1 MIKVIAR
8 TLLLTGAYLTCQLNT
23 QAQSPELNV
32 LNIRNSQDLQAFFK
46 YTGKDI
52 PFISGHRGGVN
63 KGFPEN
69 SIEAFENTLRH
80 TPATFE
86 IDPRLTK
93 DSAIVLMHDATLDR
107 TTTGKGKISDY
118 TLAELKQL
126 QLKDV
131 EGNITNFRIPTL
143 QEAIVWSK
151 GKTVLILDKKDV
163 PFEMTAKIIKDNHAE
178 GNVMV
183 TVHTAE
189 EARWY
194 HSRNKDIVFEA
205 FVKTQQALEEYE
217 AAKIPWSHIM
227 AYVGPD
233 NKPALKELYQQLNK
247 RGVMCMISTAPTYD
261 KLPSS
266 ADRSAAYQ
274 VIIRDGASLIE
285 ADRSIEAAAA
295 ILPLVPVHSAKK
307 KFFGKK
313 SI

>member
-1 MIKVIAR
+1 MIKKI
-8 TLLLTGAYLTCQLNT
+8 LLAACFLGAQLST
-23 QAQSPELNV
+23 RAQQLHV
-32 LNIRNSQDLQAFFK
+32 LKISNSKELQAFLR

-69 SIEAFENTLRH
+69 SIPAFENTLKH

-107 TTTGKGKISDY
+107 TTTGTGKVSDY

-126 QLKDV
+126 KLKDV
-131 EGNITNFRIPTL
+131 EGNVTEYRIPTL
-143 QEAIVWSK
+143 QEAITWAK

-163 PFEMTAKIIKDNHAE
+163 PFEMTANIITKNKAE
-178 GNVMV
+178 GHVMI
-183 TVHTAE
+183 TVHTAK

-194 HSRNKDIVFEA
+194 YDRNKNFVFEA
-205 FVKTQQALEEYE
+205 FVKTPEAMASYE
-217 AAKIPWSHIM
+217 AAGIPWSHIM

-233 NKPALKELYQQLNK
+233 NKPELKPLYEQLNK

-261 KLPSS
+261 KQ
-266 ADRSAAYQ
+266 ADAAARTAAYQ
-274 VIIRDGASLIE
+274 AIIRDGASLIE
-285 ADRSIEAAAA
+285 ADRSIEAATA
-295 ILPLVPVHSAKK
+295 IKDLVPAKSGK
-307 KFFGKK
+307 QRFFGKK
-313 SI
+313 

>member
-1 MIKVIAR
+1 MYKKVLLSSVALCCFLLAR
-8 TLLLTGAYLTCQLNT
+8 S
-23 QAQSPELNV
+23 QSMNV
-32 LNIRNSQDLQAFFK
+32 LNIRNAQELREFFH
-46 YTGKDI
+46 YTGKDV

-93 DSAIVLMHDATLDR
+93 DSMIVLMHDATLER
-107 TTTGKGKISDY
+107 TTTGKGKVGDY

-131 EGNITNFRIPTL
+131 EGNVTSFRIPTL
-143 QEAIVWSK
+143 EEAIRWSK

-163 PFEMTAKIIKDNHAE
+163 PFEMTADIIRRNNAE
-178 GNVMV
+178 GHVMV
-183 TVHTAE
+183 TVHTAK
-189 EARWY
+189 EAKWY
-194 HSRNKDIVFEA
+194 HDRNKEIVFEA

-217 AAKIPWSHIM
+217 ALQIPWTHIM

-233 NKPALKELYQQLNK
+233 DKPGLKPLYENLNK

-261 KLPSS
+261 KLPGA
-266 ADRSAAYQ
+266 ADRANAYRA
-274 VIIRDGASLIE
+274 IIENGASLIE
-285 ADRSIEAAAA
+285 ADRSIEAADA
-295 ILPLVPVHSAKK
+295 IQPLLPKKSAKQ
-307 KFFGKK
+307 KFFRKQAVR
-313 SI
+313 